1 MPDVLCYNGRY
12 MRSFPSEVEDAMI
25 SSQDRFVW
33 EMPAFDKHERG
44 KTWYFGLAVLSV
56 LLIAYAVWT
65 ANFLFAFII
74 FLSAIIILLV
84 GSQEPRHILVQIG
97 DNGIVVDGK
106 LHLFQ
111 DIGNF
116 GIVYQPP
123 MAKVLYIEPKATLAQ
138 RMRLEL
144 IDQDPVELRSH
155 LRQYLQED
163 LDLQGEHLSDIIGRL
178 LKI

>member
-1 MPDVLCYNGRY
+1 MLQSSH
-12 MRSFPSEVEDAMI
+12 MRSFPTEVESAMI

-33 EMPAFDKHERG
+33 EMPAFHKHDRS
-44 KTWYFGLAVLSV
+44 KSWYFALAILSV

-74 FLSAIIILLV
+74 FLSAIILLLV
-84 GSQEPRHILVQIG
+84 GSQDPRHVLVQIG

-111 DIGNF
+111 DIGSF

-123 MAKVLYIEPKATLAQ
+123 LAKVLYVEPKGTLSQ
-138 RMRLEL
+138 RMRLE
-144 IDQDPVELRSH
+144 IMDQDPVEIRSH
-155 LRQYLQED
+155 LRQYLKED
-163 LDLQGEHLSDIIGRL
+163 LDLQGEHLSDIVGRL
-178 LKI
+178 LRI

>member
-1 MPDVLCYNGRY
+1 
-12 MRSFPSEVEDAMI
+12 MRSFPTEVETAMI
-25 SSQDRFVW
+25 GSQDRFVW
-33 EMPAFDKHERG
+33 EMPAFYRHERG

-74 FLSAIIILLV
+74 FLAAIILLLV
-84 GSQEPRHILVQIG
+84 GSQEPRHVLVQIG

-106 LHLFQ
+106 LHLYQ
-111 DIGNF
+111 DIGSF

-123 MAKVLYIEPKATLAQ
+123 IAKVLYVEPKSTLSQ

-144 IDQDPVELRSH
+144 MDQDPVELRSH

-163 LDLQGEHLSDIIGRL
+163 LDLQGEHLSDIVGRL
-178 LKI
+178 LRI

>member
-1 MPDVLCYNGRY
+1 
-12 MRSFPSEVEDAMI
+12 MRSFPSEVEAAMI
-25 SSQDRFVW
+25 VSQDRFVW
-33 EMPAFDKHERG
+33 EVPAFHKPERS
-44 KTWYFGLAVLSV
+44 KAWYFGLAVLSV

-74 FLSAIIILLV
+74 FLSAIIMLLV
-84 GSQEPRHILVQIG
+84 GSQEPRDVLVQVG

-106 LHLFQ
+106 LQLYQ

-123 MAKVLYIEPKATLAQ
+123 ISKVLYIEPKSKLSQ
-138 RMRLEL
+138 RLRLEL
-144 IDQDPVELRSH
+144 ADQDPVQLRTH

-163 LDLQGEHLSDIIGRL
+163 LDLQGEHLSDIVGRL
-178 LKI
+178 LRI

>member
-1 MPDVLCYNGRY
+1 MLQSSY
-12 MRSFPSEVEDAMI
+12 MRSFPSEVEAAMI
-25 SSQDRFVW
+25 VSQDRFVW
-33 EMPAFDKHERG
+33 EMPAFYKPERS
-44 KTWYFGLAVLSV
+44 KSWYFGLAVLSV

-74 FLSAIIILLV
+74 FLSAIIMLLV

-106 LHLFQ
+106 LYLYQ
-111 DIGNF
+111 DINNF

-123 MAKVLYIEPKATLAQ
+123 ISKVLYVEPKSRLSQ
-138 RMRLEL
+138 RLRLEL
-144 IDQDPVELRSH
+144 ADQDPVQLRTH

-163 LDLQGEHLSDIIGRL
+163 LDLQGEHLSDIVGRL
-178 LKI
+178 LRI